1 MNKRILILLPAF
13 MAFFV
18 FSCNKESVYQ
28 IQLHNISE
36 GPIRVEVSLDPAFAA
51 PGQVLQKLDKTVLQG
66 QIVEVY
72 YNKGLGIDLP
82 MKDDTTLRYV
92 IRVSNAD
99 TIYTTRNLRNI
110 NNYSKIGNEQKKLF
124 IYESKITP
132 LDFPE

>member
-1 MNKRILILLPAF
+1 MNKRVFILLPVF
-13 MAFFV
+13 IAFFV
-18 FSCNKESVYQ
+18 FSCNRESVYQ
-28 IQLHNISE
+28 VQLHNISE
-36 GPIRVEVSLDPAFAA
+36 GPVRVQVSLDPAFAA

-82 MKDDTTLRYV
+82 MKDDTTLRYI

-99 TIYTTRNLRNI
+99 SIYSARNFRNI
-110 NNYSKIGNEQKKLF
+110 NNYSMIGNTKKKQF
-124 IYESKITP
+124 IYESKITV